1 MEFSKIKKKKL
12 NEMFY
17 KTTGTLHY
25 ILKINEE
32 ECGCLCVTRNGSKQS
47 ILDTNLPWEMFFESK
62 CVTHYRK

>member
-1 MEFSKIKKKKL
+1 
-12 NEMFY
+12 MFY